1 MLYVGLV
8 FVYAVVVAGDGAGA
22 DVYAGAHV
30 GVAYVTQ
37 VVHFAAG
44 AGVGVFGFYEI
55 TDLGAFGQLGGG
67 AQAGEGSDGA
77 GGGCLGLINDAGGVE
92 TGAGTGGAGFQA
104 AVWPGMRA

>member
-30 GVAYVTQ
+30 GVAYVTL

-44 AGVGVFGFYEI
+44 ADVGVFGFFEI
-55 TDLGAFGQLGGG
+55 TDLGDFGQLGAG
-67 AQAGEGSDGA
+67 AQAGAGSDGA
-77 GGGCLGLINDAGGVE
+77 GGGYLGMIKDAVVFDAGYSTV
-92 TGAGTGGAGFQA
+92 
-104 AVWPGMRA
+104 V